1 MALLETGAAIL
12 PPSDDRVFKLLLTH
26 PDAKP
31 VLMDIISA
39 VLNCKVL
46 DAQVR
51 NNEVPP
57 TDMDEKME
65 RFDVNTVID
74 GGKQVDLEMQASSI
88 EEKVLDEHISLK
100 RKTIYYLCDL
110 HSSQSSKGKAYNK
123 LVQTYQV
130 TFCSYTVFPQRPAF
144 LNKFSMR
151 AEDGFLFSDD
161 IQAIFIELSKID
173 KILEK
178 SVNELSPIE
187 MWSIFLRYANIPEFR
202 NNVNE
207 VIKAREVMS
216 VATELLTSISQ
227 DEKERAIFRS
237 RRMFQSDLESNILTA
252 EERGEERGE
261 ARGIA
266 IGETRGIAIGEAK
279 YKASINKIAQDMK
292 KNNISIAL
300 IASITGLSAEAIEKL

>member
-1 MALLETGAAIL
+1 VGGFVCASTKRLPVPTNASPQPIILQFFQTQHLIVRLISQSLYRLELSIPAL
-12 PPSDDRVFKLLLTH
+12 PDRLKWLHRHF
-26 PDAKP
+26 DSGDIKP
-31 VLMDIISA
+31 
-39 VLNCKVL
+39 
-46 DAQVR
+46 
-51 NNEVPP
+51 
-57 TDMDEKME
+57 
-65 RFDVNTVID
+65 VID

-88 EEKVLDEHISLK
+88 EEKVLNEHISLK

-151 AEDGFLFSDD
+151 AEDGFLFSND

-227 DEKERAIFRS
+227 DEKEKAIFRS
-237 RRMFQSDLESNILTA
+237 RKMFQSDLESNILTA
-252 EERGEERGE
+252 EERGEERGIAIGE

-266 IGETRGIAIGEAK
+266 IGEAK
-279 YKASINKIAQDMK
+279 HKASINKIAQDMK
-292 KNNISIAL
+292 KNNISIAP